1 MWRKISLIALIIVLA
16 IGIII
21 SGALAIMR
29 VTPPD
34 TKAIGLKDG
43 DIILQTILGTQGVAI
58 IAASSSPYTHMGFI
72 KTGGGEPVVVE
83 ASARVQEKP
92 LSQWISRGMGQRI
105 TILRLKGITP
115 EVAKNVATAAR
126 KHYGKPYDVYFLPD
140 KKSFYCSELVR
151 EAYLGAGVTLGK
163 LQKVGELT
171 SSSAMDTI
179 IEQRWQY
186 YPPCAAKPGITLEK
200 CRKIIMDQPLVTPA
214 SIARDPQLETV
225 FTNYPLDT
233 R

>member
-1 MWRKISLIALIIVLA
+1 MWRKISLILLIVVLA
-16 IGIII
+16 IGIILGG
-21 SGALAIMR
+21 SLAIMR
-29 VTPPD
+29 MTPPD
-34 TKAIGLKDG
+34 TGAIGIKNG
-43 DIILQTILGTQGVAI
+43 DIVFQTILGTQGFAI

-72 KTGGGEPVVVE
+72 KLNGRKPVVVE
-83 ASARVQEKP
+83 AVGPVKETPLTQWVARGV
-92 LSQWISRGMGQRI
+92 GQRI
-105 TILRLKGITP
+105 TIMRLKKPAADTFQKAAAA
-115 EVAKNVATAAR
+115 AK
-126 KHYGKPYDVYFLPD
+126 KHYGKPYDFYFLPD

-171 SSSAMDTI
+171 RSSAMDTI

-186 YPPCAAKPGITLEK
+186 YPPCVAKPGITLEK
-200 CRKIIMDQPLVTPA
+200 CRKIIMEQELITPA

-225 FTNYPLDT
+225 FSNYPLDT